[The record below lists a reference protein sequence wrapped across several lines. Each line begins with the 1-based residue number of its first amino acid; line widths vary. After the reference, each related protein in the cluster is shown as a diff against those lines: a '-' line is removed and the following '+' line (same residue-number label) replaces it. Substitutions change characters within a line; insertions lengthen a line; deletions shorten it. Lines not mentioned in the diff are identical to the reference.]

1 MNFKTN
7 KNELH
12 QALEN
17 NHLDIVK
24 YLVEEQ
30 NAIPKQ
36 ITQYINPNKEIIQY
50 LKEKF
55 PKK

>member
-1 MNFKTN
+1 MNFKPN
-7 KNELH
+7 KDDLH

-36 ITQYINPNKEIIQY
+36 ITQYINPNQEIIQY

-55 PKK
+55 PN